1 MDVGELHRQARE
13 VRRFYAAD
21 EQRRFGR
28 SWTTEEI
35 MPALIGDVGALAT
48 LVQFKAGVRPD
59 AD

>member
-13 VRRFYAAD
+13 VRRFYAD

-35 MPALIGDVGALAT
+35 MPGLIGDVGALAT
-48 LVQFKAGVRPD
+48 LVQVKAGVRPD